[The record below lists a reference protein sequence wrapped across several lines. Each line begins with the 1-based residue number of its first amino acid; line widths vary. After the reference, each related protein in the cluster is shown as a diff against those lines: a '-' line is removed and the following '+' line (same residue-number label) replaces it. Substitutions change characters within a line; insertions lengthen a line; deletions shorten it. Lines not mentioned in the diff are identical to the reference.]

1 MAKIVAILIY
11 NWHKI
16 NVSMQINIK
25 IIMGKTNNQCCF
37 SKAHNFTISYS
48 FGILV
53 QNVLVLILVLVK
65 FKIISSFS
73 LVLVRL
79 FTYTKAITSLC
90 YVLSMVCTHDPL
102 NFVNV
107 LKLNTCITANNYFGF
122 SFNFT

>member
-16 NVSMQINIK
+16 NVNMQINIK

-79 FTYTKAITSLC
+79 FTCTKAITSFVLC
-90 YVLSMVCTHDPL
+90 T
-102 NFVNV
+102 
-107 LKLNTCITANNYFGF
+107 
-122 SFNFT
+122 

>member
-11 NWHKI
+11 NWQKI

-37 SKAHNFTISYS
+37 SKTHNFTISYS

-53 QNVLVLILVLVK
+53 QNVLVLIVVLVK

-79 FTYTKAITSLC
+79 FTYTKAITSFVLC
-90 YVLSMVCTHDPL
+90 T
-102 NFVNV
+102 
-107 LKLNTCITANNYFGF
+107 
-122 SFNFT
+122 